1 MEEFIKYIIKNSD
14 YLLELMVQHLELSIF
29 SVLAAIIV
37 GIPIGITIARYNKFA
52 NITLNL
58 ISIIFTI
65 PSIAMF
71 GLMLPIL
78 GTGNLPAFIA
88 LFLYSL
94 LTIVNNTY
102 TGISSVDKGIIE
114 AGKGMGMTNLQI
126 LFRIK
131 FPLSLGVIF
140 AGIRT
145 AVVINVGITT
155 IAAFIGAG
163 GLGKMIF
170 RGIYT
175 VENKV
180 ILAGSLSIFLL
191 AVILDYI
198 GRIIEKRFS
207 HSYQK

>member
-1 MEEFIKYIIKNSD
+1 MEEFFKYIIKNSD
-14 YLLELMVQHLELSIF
+14 YLLELMLQHLGLSIF
-29 SVLAAIIV
+29 SVLAAIVV
-37 GIPIGITIARYNKFA
+37 GVPIGVFIASYKKIA

-58 ISIIFTI
+58 ISIIFTV

-71 GLMLPIL
+71 GLLLPFF
-78 GTGNLPAFIA
+78 GTGNVPALIA

-102 TGISSVDKGIIE
+102 TGISGVDRGIIE

-126 LFRIK
+126 LFKIK

-191 AVILDYI
+191 AVALDYL
-198 GRIIEKRFS
+198 GRKIEQRFT
-207 HSYQK
+207 HIYQ

>member
-1 MEEFIKYIIKNSD
+1 MGEFIKYIIKNFD
-14 YLLELMVQHLELSIF
+14 YLLELMIQHLGLSIF
-29 SVLAAIIV
+29 SVLAAIFV
-37 GIPIGITIARYNKFA
+37 GVPIGVFIARYKKFA

-58 ISIIFTI
+58 ISIIFTV

-71 GLMLPIL
+71 GLLLPFL
-78 GTGNLPAFIA
+78 GTGNVPALVA

-126 LFRIK
+126 LFKIK

-163 GLGKMIF
+163 GLGKMVF

-180 ILAGSLSIFLL
+180 ILAGSISIFLL
-191 AVILDYI
+191 AVVLDYI
-198 GRIIEKRFS
+198 GRKIEKRFT
-207 HSYQK
+207 HLYQQ

>member
-14 YLLELMVQHLELSIF
+14 YLLELMLQHLGLSIF
-29 SVLAAIIV
+29 SVLTAIIV
-37 GIPIGITIARYNKFA
+37 GVPIGIIIARYNKFA

-71 GLMLPIL
+71 GLLLPIL
-78 GTGNLPAFIA
+78 GTGNIPAFVA

-163 GLGKMIF
+163 GLGKMVF

-198 GRIIEKRFS
+198 GRIIEKRFT
-207 HSYQK
+207 HLYQK